1 MSKFY
6 LTDVKKCIKNLAIVC
21 EKCYNNKEY
30 CYNKKESSHVTDYK
44 YKVKEILTLKDT
56 PPLCYLHSF
65 GCQQNVSDGEK
76 ILGLLMEMG
85 YGITSDISSADLIIY
100 NTCAVRENAE
110 LKIYGLIGNLKHLKE
125 QKPDLIIGICGCMAQ
140 QEQVVEKI
148 KKTYK
153 QVDLIFGTFALKE
166 LPKLLYN
173 VLTEKKT
180 AVDITEYSTVIPE
193 DIKSVRSGSFK
204 AGVPVMYGCNNF
216 CSYCIVPYVRGRERS
231 REPEA
236 ILNEVKELA
245 AAGYKEIM
253 LLGQNVNSYG
263 KTLDNPI
270 SFSELLRM
278 INDIEGDF
286 KIRFMSP
293 HPKDATKE
301 FIDTIVECD
310 KICKHLH
317 LPLQSGSDYI
327 LEAMN
332 RRYTVEKYMEIVNYA
347 RSRIPDFSFSTDII
361 VGFPNETYEDFK
373 GTLDVIRKVKYDN
386 IFSFI
391 YSKRTG
397 TKAALIDDKTSD
409 KDKSKWMRELLAVQR
424 EISSEFFKRFE
435 GRTLEVLFDA
445 ESKNNDWYNGKS
457 DEFIIVEAKSDENV
471 IGQRKKVKITKAFN
485 WALQGE
491 IIN

>member
-1 MSKFY
+1 MTEYK
-6 LTDVKKCIKNLAIVC
+6 
-21 EKCYNNKEY
+21 EKVQKILSAKEA
-30 CYNKKESSHVTDYK
+30 
-44 YKVKEILTLKDT
+44 

-110 LKIYGLIGNLKHLKE
+110 LKIYGLIGNLKHMKE
-125 QKPDLIIGICGCMAQ
+125 QNPDLIIGICGCMAQ

-153 QVDLIFGTFALKE
+153 QVDLIFGTFALNE
-166 LPKLLYN
+166 LPRLLYN
-173 VLTEKKT
+173 VLTERKT
-180 AVDITEYSTVIPE
+180 AVDITEYSGEISE
-193 DIKSVRSGSFK
+193 NIKAVRSGSFK
-204 AGVPVMYGCNNF
+204 AGVPIMYGCNNF

-231 REPEA
+231 RQPEA

-245 AAGYKEIM
+245 DAGYKEIM

-263 KTLDNPI
+263 KTLEKPV

-278 INDIEGDF
+278 INDIDGDF

-293 HPKDATKE
+293 HPKDATNE
-301 FIDTIVECD
+301 LIDTIIECD
-310 KICKHLH
+310 KVCKHLH
-317 LPLQSGSDYI
+317 LPLQSGSNRI

-332 RRYTVEKYMEIVNYA
+332 RRYTVEKYMEIVDYA
-347 RSRIPDFSFSTDII
+347 RSRISDFSFSTDII

-373 GTLDVIRKVKYDN
+373 GTLEIMKKVKYDN

-409 KDKSKWMRELLAVQR
+409 EDKGKWMRELLELQR
-424 EISSEFFKRFE
+424 EISTDFFKRFE
-435 GRTLEVLFDA
+435 GRTLEVLFES
-445 ESKNNDWYNGKS
+445 ESKNEGWYSGKS
-457 DEFIIVEAKSDENV
+457 DEFIIVEAKSDCPL

>member
-1 MSKFY
+1 M
-6 LTDVKKCIKNLAIVC
+6 TDFKDKVQKILSA
-21 EKCYNNKEY
+21 
-30 CYNKKESSHVTDYK
+30 KES
-44 YKVKEILTLKDT
+44 

-85 YGITSDISSADLIIY
+85 YGVTSDISAADLIIY

-110 LKIYGLIGNLKHLKE
+110 LKIYGLVGNLKHMKE
-125 QKPDLIIGICGCMAQ
+125 QNPNLIIGICGCMAQ
-140 QEQVVEKI
+140 QEHVVEKI

-153 QVDLIFGTFALKE
+153 QVDLIFGTFALNE
-166 LPKLLYN
+166 LPRLLHS
-173 VLTEKKT
+173 VLTERKT
-180 AVDITEYSTVIPE
+180 AVDITEYSGEISE
-193 DIKSVRSGSFK
+193 DIKAVRSGSFK
-204 AGVPVMYGCNNF
+204 AGVPIMYGCNNF

-231 REPEA
+231 RQPEA
-236 ILNEVKELA
+236 ILKEVKELA
-245 AAGYKEIM
+245 DAGYKEIM

-263 KTLDNPI
+263 RTLETPV

-293 HPKDATKE
+293 HPKDATNE
-301 FIDTIVECD
+301 LIDTIIECD
-310 KICKHLH
+310 KVCKHLH
-317 LPLQSGSDYI
+317 LPLQSGSNRI

-332 RRYTVEKYMEIVNYA
+332 RRYTVEKYMEIVDYA

-373 GTLDVIRKVKYDN
+373 GTLEIMKKVKYDN

-397 TKAALIDDKTSD
+397 TKAALIEDKTSD
-409 KDKSKWMRELLAVQR
+409 EDKGKWMRELLELQR
-424 EISSEFFKRFE
+424 EISTDFFKRFE
-435 GRTLEVLFDA
+435 GRILDVLFES
-445 ESKNNDWYNGKS
+445 ESKNEGWYSGKN
-457 DEFIIVEAKSDENV
+457 DEFIIVEAKSDCPL
-471 IGQRKKVKITKAFN
+471 IGKRKKVKITKAFN

>member
-1 MSKFY
+1 MFF
-6 LTDVKKCIKNLAIVC
+6 VERKNGLLA
-21 EKCYNNKEY
+21 
-30 CYNKKESSHVTDYK
+30 DYK
-44 YKVKEILTLKDT
+44 DKVRNLLAEKDS
-56 PPLCYLHSF
+56 PPLCCLHSF

-76 ILGLLMEMG
+76 ILGMLCEMG
-85 YGITSDISSADLIIY
+85 YGVTDDINSADLIIY

-125 QKPDLIIGICGCMAQ
+125 NNPELIIGVCGCMAQ

-148 KKTYK
+148 RKTYK
-153 QVDLIFGTFALKE
+153 QVDLIFGTFAVQE
-166 LPKLLYN
+166 LPRLLYG
-173 VLTEKKT
+173 VLTERKT
-180 AVDITEYSTVIPE
+180 AVDITEYSGVISEEIQP
-193 DIKSVRSGSFK
+193 VRSGNIK
-204 AGVPVMYGCNNF
+204 ASVPIMYGCNNF

-236 ILNEVKELA
+236 VLNEVRELA

-263 KTLDNPI
+263 KNLDTPMT
-270 SFSELLRM
+270 FAELLRR
-278 INDIEGDF
+278 INKIDGDF
-286 KIRFMSP
+286 KVRFMSP

-301 FIDTIVECD
+301 LIDAIIECD
-310 KICKHLH
+310 KVCKHMH
-317 LPLQSGSDYI
+317 LPLQSGSDRI

-332 RRYTVEKYMEIVNYA
+332 RRYTAEKYMSIVDYA

-361 VGFPNETYEDFK
+361 VGFPNETEEDFAA
-373 GTLDVIRKVKYDN
+373 TLEIMRRVKYDN

-397 TKAALIDDKTSD
+397 TKAALMEDKTSD
-409 KDKSKWMRELLAVQR
+409 EDKSRRMRELLELQR
-424 EISSEFFKRFE
+424 EISTEHFKRFV
-435 GRTLEVLFDA
+435 GRTLTVLFDA
-445 ESKNNDWYNGKS
+445 ETKNEGIYSGKS
-457 DEFIIVEAKSDENV
+457 DEFIIVEAKADPSV
-471 IGQRKKVKITKAFN
+471 IGQRKQVKITKAFN

>member
-1 MSKFY
+1 M
-6 LTDVKKCIKNLAIVC
+6 
-21 EKCYNNKEY
+21 
-30 CYNKKESSHVTDYK
+30 TDYK
-44 YKVKEILTLKDT
+44 KKVQELLVLKDN

-65 GCQQNVSDGEK
+65 GCQQNVNDGEK
-76 ILGLLMEMG
+76 ILGLLVKLG
-85 YGITSDISSADLIIY
+85 YGVTSDIYSADLIIY

-125 QKPDLIIGICGCMAQ
+125 QNPDLIICICGCMAQ
-140 QEQVVEKI
+140 QEHVVEKI

-153 QVDLIFGTFALKE
+153 QVDLIFGTFALNE
-166 LPKLLYN
+166 LPKLLYK
-173 VLTEKKT
+173 VITERKT
-180 AVDITEYSTVIPE
+180 FVDITEYNTVIPE
-193 DIKSVRSGSFK
+193 DIKAVRSGSFK

-231 REPEA
+231 REPDA
-236 ILNEVKELA
+236 IINEVTELVNN
-245 AAGYKEIM
+245 GYKEIM

-270 SFSELLRM
+270 SFSELLRR
-278 INDIEGDF
+278 INEIEGDF

-317 LPLQSGSDYI
+317 LPLQSGSNRI

-332 RRYTVEKYMEIVNYA
+332 RRYTVEKYMEIVDYA
-347 RSRIPDFSFSTDII
+347 RSRISDFSFSTDII
-361 VGFPNETYEDFK
+361 VGFPNETYEDFQ
-373 GTLDVIRKVKYDN
+373 GTLDVMRKVKFDN

-397 TKAALIDDKTSD
+397 TTAALIDDKTSD
-409 KDKSKWMRELLAVQR
+409 DDKSKWMRELLEVQR
-424 EISSEFFKRFE
+424 EISTNYFKRFE
-435 GRTLEVLFDA
+435 GRILNVLFDT
-445 ESKNNDWYNGKS
+445 EGKTQGSYNGKS
-457 DEFIIVEAKSDENV
+457 DEFIIVETNCEENI
-471 IGQRKKVKITKAFN
+471 IGKRKLVKITKAFN

>member
-1 MSKFY
+1 M
-6 LTDVKKCIKNLAIVC
+6 
-21 EKCYNNKEY
+21 
-30 CYNKKESSHVTDYK
+30 TDYA
-44 YKVKEILTLKDT
+44 YKLKKILSEKEA

-65 GCQQNVSDGEK
+65 GCQQNVNDGEK
-76 ILGLLMEMG
+76 ILGLLMEIG
-85 YGITSDISSADLIIY
+85 YGMTSDISSADLIIY

-140 QEQVVEKI
+140 QEHVVEKI

-153 QVDLIFGTFALKE
+153 QVDMIFGTYALNE
-166 LPKLLYN
+166 LPRLLYN
-173 VLTEKKT
+173 VITESKT
-180 AVDITEYSTVIPE
+180 SIDITEYNYVIPE
-193 DIKSVRSGSFK
+193 KIKAIRTSKFK

-231 REPEA
+231 RMPEE
-236 ILNEVKELA
+236 ILEEVKELA
-245 AAGYKEIM
+245 NTGYKEIM

-278 INDIEGDF
+278 LNKIEGDF

-301 FIDTIVECD
+301 FIDTIIECD

-317 LPLQSGSDYI
+317 LPLQSGSNRI
-327 LEAMN
+327 LDAMN
-332 RRYTVEKYMEIVNYA
+332 RRYTVEKYMEIVDYA
-347 RSRIPDFSFSTDII
+347 RSRISDFSFSTDII

-373 GTLDVIRKVKYDN
+373 STLEVMKKVKYDN

-409 KDKSKWMRELLAVQR
+409 EDKSKWMRELLEVQR
-424 EISSEFFKRFE
+424 EISTDYFKRFE
-435 GRTLEVLFDA
+435 GRILDVLFDG
-445 ESKNNDWYNGKS
+445 ESKNKGWYNGKS
-457 DEFIIVEAKSDENV
+457 DEFIIVEAKSDENI
-471 IGQRKKVKITKAFN
+471 IGCRKKVKITKAFN

>member
-1 MSKFY
+1 
-6 LTDVKKCIKNLAIVC
+6 
-21 EKCYNNKEY
+21 
-30 CYNKKESSHVTDYK
+30 VTDYK
-44 YKVKEILTLKDT
+44 KKVQELLVLKDN

-65 GCQQNVSDGEK
+65 GCQQNVNDGEK
-76 ILGLLMEMG
+76 ILGLLVKLG
-85 YGITSDISSADLIIY
+85 YGVTSDIYSADLIIY

-125 QKPDLIIGICGCMAQ
+125 QNPDLIICICGCMAQ
-140 QEQVVEKI
+140 QEHVVEKI

-153 QVDLIFGTFALKE
+153 QVDLIFGTFALNE
-166 LPKLLYN
+166 LPKLLYK
-173 VLTEKKT
+173 VITERKT
-180 AVDITEYSTVIPE
+180 FVDITEYNTVIPE
-193 DIKSVRSGSFK
+193 DIKAVRSGSFK

-231 REPEA
+231 REPDA
-236 ILNEVKELA
+236 IINEVTELVNN
-245 AAGYKEIM
+245 GYKEIM

-270 SFSELLRM
+270 SFSELLRR
-278 INDIEGDF
+278 INEIEGDF

-317 LPLQSGSDYI
+317 LPLQSGSNRI

-332 RRYTVEKYMEIVNYA
+332 RRYTVEKYMEIVDYA
-347 RSRIPDFSFSTDII
+347 RSRISDFSFSTDII
-361 VGFPNETYEDFK
+361 VGFPNETYEDFQ
-373 GTLDVIRKVKYDN
+373 GTLDVMRKVKFDN

-397 TKAALIDDKTSD
+397 TTAALIDDKTSD
-409 KDKSKWMRELLAVQR
+409 DDKSKWMRELLEVQR
-424 EISSEFFKRFE
+424 EISTDYFKRFE
-435 GRTLEVLFDA
+435 GRILNVLFDT
-445 ESKNNDWYNGKS
+445 EGKTQGSYNGKS
-457 DEFIIVEAKSDENV
+457 DEFIIVETNCEENI
-471 IGQRKKVKITKAFN
+471 IGKRKLVKITKAFN

>member
-1 MSKFY
+1 VTEYINKVQE
-6 LTDVKKCIKNLAIVC
+6 LLA
-21 EKCYNNKEY
+21 ER
-30 CYNKKESSHVTDYK
+30 DA
-44 YKVKEILTLKDT
+44 

-65 GCQQNVSDGEK
+65 GCQQNVTDGEK
-76 ILGLLMEMG
+76 ILGLLVEMG
-85 YGITSDISSADLIIY
+85 YGVTSDIYSADMIIY

-148 KKTYK
+148 RKTYK
-153 QVDLIFGTFALKE
+153 QVDLIFGTFALKK
-166 LPKLLYN
+166 LPRLVYD
-173 VLTEKKT
+173 VLVQKKT
-180 AVDITEYSTVIPE
+180 AVDITEYHTEIHE
-193 DIKSVRSGSFK
+193 DIKVVRSGSFK

-231 REPEA
+231 RKPEA
-236 ILNEVKELA
+236 ILKEVRELA
-245 AAGYKEIM
+245 EAGYKEIM

-263 KTLDNPI
+263 KTLENPV

-278 INDIEGDF
+278 INDIDGDF

-293 HPKDATKE
+293 HPKDATKD
-301 FIDTIVECD
+301 FIDTIIECD
-310 KICKHLH
+310 KVCKHLH
-317 LPLQSGSDYI
+317 LPLQSGSNRI
-327 LEAMN
+327 LKEMN
-332 RRYTVEKYMEIVNYA
+332 RRYTVEKYMEIVDYA
-347 RSRIPDFSFSTDII
+347 RSRVLDFSFSTDII

-373 GTLDVIRKVKYDN
+373 CTLDVMRKVKYDN

-397 TKAALIDDKTSD
+397 TKAALIDDQTSD
-409 KDKSKWMRELLAVQR
+409 EDKGRWMRELLEVQR
-424 EISSEFFKRFE
+424 EISTEFFKRFE
-435 GRTLEVLFDA
+435 GRVLDVLFEDK
-445 ESKNNDWYNGKS
+445 SKKNGWYSGKS
-457 DEFIIVEAKSDENV
+457 DEFIIVEAESDDNI